1 VHEVRAVLG
10 LVRLLGG
17 GGRLMG
23 AQGWI
28 IAIIIV
34 CAVLIAARRPTRIA
48 IIAVILIGI
57 TMYAFNNIGG
67 IH

>member
-1 VHEVRAVLG
+1 
-10 LVRLLGG
+10 
-17 GGRLMG
+17 MT

-28 IAIIIV
+28 VAVIIV
-34 CAVLIAARRPTRIA
+34 CAVLLAVKRSTRIA

-67 IH
+67 VR

>member
-1 VHEVRAVLG
+1 
-10 LVRLLGG
+10 
-17 GGRLMG
+17 MG

-28 IAIIIV
+28 VAVIIV

-57 TMYAFNNIGG
+57 TMYAFNTFQGVG
-67 IH
+67 